1 LWGDA
6 PGRFEK
12 SFARRIE
19 ADAFAVLLISQAD
32 RDDKTQD
39 DKAAM
44 RRLRVRHLRTS
55 LTS

>member
-6 PGRFEK
+6 PGRFVK